1 MTKQE
6 TKIAN
11 AMLTTI
17 EKTTDNLQQ
26 GSAIERYQQFLRA
39 CIDRRQAEKRRA

>member
-11 AMLTTI
+11 ALLTTI
-17 EKTTDNLQQ
+17 EKTVEAQQ
-26 GSAIERYQQFLRA
+26 AAAIDRYQQFLRA
-39 CIDRRQAEKRRA
+39 CIDRRHAEKRRA